1 MTDSVLETCFRDAMR
16 RTASGVAVLTTDGP
30 AGRAGVTVSTLC
42 SLSMEPPSVIACVHR
57 ESRALPT
64 IIQNGAFV
72 ANVLAQGQRRVAE
85 SFAGQ
90 IPEFLNDRFAAGTW
104 SSLTTGA
111 PALVGALANFDCK
124 IAQMFDYGSHRM
136 LVGQVVDV
144 GVGSDVPLIYCDRS
158 FQQLAAA

>member
-1 MTDSVLETCFRDAMR
+1 MIDALETRFRDAMR

-57 ESRALPT
+57 ASRALPT
-64 IIQNGAFV
+64 ILDNGAFA
-72 ANVLAQGQRRVAE
+72 ANVLAQDQRRVAE

-90 IPEFLNDRFAAGTW
+90 IPEFLDDRFAVGTW
-104 SSLTTGA
+104 SALTTGA
-111 PALVGALANFDCK
+111 PALEDALAGFDCR
-124 IAQMFDYGSHRM
+124 IAQIFDFGSHRM
-136 LVGQVVDV
+136 LIGQVVDV
-144 GVGSDVPLIYCDRS
+144 RARDEVPLIYCDRA